1 VVAQGASRPPIA
13 PGDVEDDLFYIFF
26 LLYCRDGFWT
36 QPSVKP
42 IVRRRETAVWPLP
55 RRRWSFALGEAVWMW
70 LGRDSKQ
77 KSREPD
83 KTPPRGLAA
92 DAPARISL
100 SARLRAYFLAGVI
113 VTAPIGITV
122 LLIWQFITFLDTQVG
137 RLIPERYNPE
147 SYLPFSVPG
156 LGLLIT
162 LAFLTLVG
170 FLAAGLAG
178 RTLVRIGERLLS
190 RMPVVRSVYG
200 TLKQIFVTVLAQS
213 SRSFREVVL
222 VEYPRRGIGAIAF
235 VTGSSQD
242 EKPSSAEDELVNV
255 FLPTTPNPTSGFL
268 LFVPRRDLVHLDMT
282 VEEGIKLVI
291 SGGIVGPRIELHT
304 LEAAGPRAKPED
316 MQEHAEPEE
325 APRAAVE
332 GDADAAQ
339 DAEQA
344 ELERPRIAV
353 R

>member
-1 VVAQGASRPPIA
+1 
-13 PGDVEDDLFYIFF
+13 
-26 LLYCRDGFWT
+26 
-36 QPSVKP
+36 
-42 IVRRRETAVWPLP
+42 
-55 RRRWSFALGEAVWMW
+55 MW
-70 LGRDSKQ
+70 LGRDRKQ
-77 KSREPD
+77 QPPGVD
-83 KTPPRGLAA
+83 KTSTRGFAA
-92 DAPARISL
+92 DAPGRISL

-113 VTAPIGITV
+113 VTAPIGITA
-122 LLIWQFITFLDTQVG
+122 LLIWQFITFLDSQVG
-137 RLIPERYNPE
+137 SLIPDRYNPE

-162 LAFLTLVG
+162 IAFLTLVG

-222 VEYPRRGIGAIAF
+222 IEYPRRGIGAIAF

-242 EKPSSAEDELVNV
+242 ENPSSAEDELVNV

-268 LFVPRRDLVHLDMT
+268 LFVPRKDLVHLDMT

-304 LEAAGPRAKPED
+304 LEALAQRARPED
-316 MQEHAEPEE
+316 LPEHFKPEE
-325 APRAAVE
+325 APRVAA
-332 GDADAAQ
+332 
-339 DAEQA
+339 
-344 ELERPRIAV
+344 R
-353 R
+353 